1 MVKCNL
7 FLTVKLNFQPSSLQS
22 SVSHDLSEI
31 ILKCCYSTYFPISK
45 FFSCLSQK
53 FLARTN
59 CNVDQSVCWQS
70 SLATQEQDFPYPRF
84 ALMFFILLLNPW
96 IYRSTSFSPHVSA
109 LNHLPQTCSFLSF
122 FHSCSHSRS
131 CFLSNGSPFIRQVH
145 VTAKVFWGL
154 WKRELMRVFILM
166 VQLP

>member
-122 FHSCSHSRS
+122 CIT
-131 CFLSNGSPFIRQVH
+131 LALIL
-145 VTAKVFWGL
+145 ALVFS
-154 WKRELMRVFILM
+154 LM
-166 VQLP
+166 VLHSSDRCMWQQRCFEDYGKES